1 MAKTV
6 TPDIFEHDIGTHFQ
20 ANIKNLINSE
30 NAEDFDISSAT
41 EKLIIFI
48 LPDETEKEFEAT
60 FVTDGTDGLLEYIT
74 TDSEDLVKVTTDPF
88 EQWEY
93 YAWVKYPNGERRT
106 STVKFRLY
114 RGRRSQAETG
124 S

>member
-20 ANIKNLINSE
+20 AQIKNLINTV
-30 NAEDFDISSAT
+30 NPEDLDISAAT
-41 EKLIIFI
+41 EKLIIFK
-48 LPDETEKEFEAT
+48 LPDETEKEFTAT

-74 TDSEDLVKVTTDPF
+74 ANDTDLVKVTDAEF

-93 YAWVKYPNGERRT
+93 YAWVSYPTGERRT

-114 RGRRSQAETG
+114 RGRKSQEG